1 MLDTFRTRLTEVI
14 SRSSLNQ
21 SRFALATG
29 IDRSTLSQL
38 LAPTNRRLPRVET
51 LGRIAREH
59 QVSIDW
65 LLGLTHGGPMQAELL
80 EEKTS
85 FTTNALVSNDER
97 LSEWFTEAAGHK
109 VRYVPQSLPDLLKT
123 EAVIRHEMEHAF
135 ASRPEQK
142 IETAAA
148 RLAAIRT
155 MGIDLECCS
164 SMQSL
169 DSFARGEGVWR
180 GFPIAHR
187 RDQLRQIAEVGDEL
201 YPMFRWF
208 LFDGLERYA
217 VPVTI
222 FGPIR
227 ASVYLGQ
234 MYLVLTSADHV
245 RTLTSH
251 FDDLIRG
258 AVVQPPQV
266 PEFARRLLADLEA
279 G

>member
-1 MLDTFRTRLTEVI
+1 MDRAVERSHEV
-14 SRSSLNQ
+14 
-21 SRFALATG
+21 
-29 IDRSTLSQL
+29 
-38 LAPTNRRLPRVET
+38 APGDVAVAAVPAGPGAGDLVAAQAAMELGEPVPRRAGAGVVGDVQVVVEA
-51 LGRIAREH
+51 GAR
-59 QVSIDW
+59 
-65 LLGLTHGGPMQAELL
+65 
-80 EEKTS
+80 
-85 FTTNALVSNDER
+85 
-97 LSEWFTEAAGHK
+97 
-109 VRYVPQSLPDLLKT
+109 
-123 EAVIRHEMEHAF
+123 
-135 ASRPEQK
+135 
-142 IETAAA
+142 
-148 RLAAIRT
+148 IRT

-164 SMQSL
+164 SMQSFE
-169 DSFARGEGVWR
+169 SFARGEGVWR

-187 RDQLRQIAEVGDEL
+187 RDQLRQIADVGDEL

-266 PEFARRLLADLEA
+266 PELARRLLAELEA